1 MKSLLRVLTPRL
13 SAAVLAAL
21 CGLFAVQAQTREAR
35 VVSAQAGGVNFI
47 SGLVEVRRE
56 GESEWRRLAVTDD
69 LKSGDTVKTGAD
81 GLVEVLLNPG
91 SYLRLG
97 NNSEF
102 ELTDASLDDLLV
114 KLTKG
119 SAVIEATGYGGE
131 GPLMMVETPQAG
143 AAIVK
148 TGIYR
153 FNALDTRMSEV
164 AVYDGRVLV
173 GAKGSTLL
181 RGGHRARVGGGG
193 MDVAKFDKKKER
205 DALDLWSKERAKS
218 VAEVSRKLS
227 RRHISDVMARSLID
241 LYGYSAEHAR
251 YRPIGAWI
259 YSSQRSCY
267 TFVPFGLGWNS
278 PYGFNYAS
286 MFNGSGYGCYG
297 CYGNSRNMHQNGN
310 VNMSG
315 GGGGAT
321 GGNTQP
327 INRQPEP
334 VRQPEPIRQPE
345 PMQQRQP
352 SYGSGAAPS
361 DNGGSRREPTSPRD
375 Q

>member
-1 MKSLLRVLTPRL
+1 MKIFMRMLMPRL
-13 SAAVLAAL
+13 SAAVLAAF
-21 CGLFAVQAQTREAR
+21 CGLVAMQAQTREPR
-35 VVSAQAGGVNFI
+35 VISAQAGGVNFI
-47 SGLVEVRRE
+47 SGNVEMRRE
-56 GESEWRRLAVTDD
+56 GESEWRRLAATDD

-97 NNSEF
+97 SNSEF

-114 KLTKG
+114 KLSKG
-119 SAVIEATGYGGE
+119 SAVVEATGYSGD

-153 FNALDTRMSEV
+153 FNALDARMSEV
-164 AVYDGRVLV
+164 AVYEGRVLV
-173 GAKGSTLL
+173 GVKGSTLL
-181 RGGHRARVGGGG
+181 RGGHRARVGGGD
-193 MDVAKFDKKKER
+193 MEVAKFDKKRER

-218 VAEVSRKLS
+218 VSEVSRKLS
-227 RRHISDVMARSLID
+227 RKHISDAMARSLVD
-241 LYGYSAEHAR
+241 LYAFSAEHSR
-251 YRPIGAWI
+251 YRPVGAWV
-259 YSSQRSCY
+259 YSLQRGCY
-267 TFVPFGLGWNS
+267 TFVPFGMGWNS
-278 PYGFNYAS
+278 PYGYS
-286 MFNGSGYGCYG
+286 YTYLRTGPDSGCYG
-297 CYGNSRNMHQNGN
+297 CYGNGRGVYQNGN
-310 VNMSG
+310 GSTL

-334 VRQPEPIRQPE
+334 MRQAE

-352 SYGSGAAPS
+352 SYGSSAAPS
-361 DNGGSRREPTSPRD
+361 DNGGSRREMASPRE